1 MNKLSLA
8 KKVALGAVATGSVAM
23 AASSNTAF
31 ASLYDQFTTW
41 FSGSLGKIL
50 ALLGF
55 AGTFIVYMMT
65 HKAGVLFIGI
75 IISLVAGGLI
85 GIANTFFSAGRTAFP
100 SSSAA

>member
-1 MNKLSLA
+1 MRKLSLA
-8 KKVALGAVATGSVAM
+8 QKLALGAVVTGSVAM
-23 AASSNTAF
+23 ASGSDNSAF
-31 ASLYDQFTTW
+31 SSLYTQFTNW
-41 FSGSLGKIL
+41 FAGSLGKVL

-85 GIANTFFSAGRTAFP
+85 GIANTFFSAGKTAF
-100 SSSAA
+100 SAS

>member
-1 MNKLSLA
+1 MKKLTL
-8 KKVALGAVATGSVAM
+8 KQKLTLGALATTGVAM
-23 AASSNTAF
+23 ASGSDNAAF
-31 ASLYDQFTTW
+31 SSLYNQFTTW

-85 GIANTFFSAGRTAFP
+85 GIANTFFNAGASAF
-100 SSSAA
+100 SAA